1 MFKLDFNRIH
11 IIRGD
16 ITKQEVDAIVN
27 AANNSLLGGSG
38 VDGAI
43 HAAGGRQ
50 ILEECMTIVRKYGEL
65 ETGKAVITSGGMLNA
80 KYVIHTVGPVW
91 HGGDRNEKTLLANA
105 YINSLKLASESG
117 IKTIAFPS
125 ISTGVYGFPKEL
137 APKIAFNNV
146 IDTLMDD
153 EKLEEVRFVC
163 FDDYTYKLYADLLNN
178 KIIKSSIY
186 KTIISMEIIHGD
198 WGLVKGDEISKSY
211 LKVDNNGR
219 IESSFFNSIDDE
231 PLKTYEYEVSKYKI
245 KEFITKLIKDVKIME
260 WDDDYSVQVSDG
272 YQWEVTIEFAD
283 KSIKKVKGTVEP
295 PTNGKLLQAMIYK
308 LVKYKK
314 KPWLF

>member
-1 MFKLDFNRIH
+1 MNRLDFNRIH
-11 IIRGD
+11 IIKGD

-43 HAAGGRQ
+43 HAVGGRQ

-125 ISTGVYGFPKEL
+125 ISTGIYGFPKEL
-137 APKIAFNNV
+137 AAKIAFNNV
-146 IDTLMDD
+146 IDSLMDY

-163 FDDYTYKLYADLLNN
+163 FDDYTYKLYVELLNN

-186 KTIISMEIIHGD
+186 KTIISMEIIHGNC
-198 WGLVKGDEISKSY
+198 GLVRGDEISKSY
-211 LKVDNNGR
+211 FKVDNNGR
-219 IESSFFNSIDDE
+219 IVSSFFNSIDDE

-245 KEFITKLIKDVKIME
+245 KEFITKLNTDVKIME
-260 WDDDYSVQVSDG
+260 WDDDYSVQVCDG

-283 KSIKKVKGTVEP
+283 KSIKKVNGTVESP
-295 PTNGKLLQAMIYK
+295 KNGNILEEMIYK